1 MLRLHLELLPL
12 PEVALA
18 LPATVTAKRSW
29 TVRALRWHLEHQ
41 LTSSG
46 LSASVLELLK
56 ADLPDALPTDSL
68 VGDWFDSNGQT
79 LRAIGDFQAGGI
91 SRWPLAPSTATC
103 QIVEFGWRPDT
114 LAEFFA
120 TPLASTR
127 SAPVTVTHPTGDVF
141 TFRLLLTAAA
151 DDGWDTPTAAA
162 PSPAPAPA
170 PGAAIAVAAAAAA
183 AADAPTDVSVVG
195 GPSDARPDAA
205 ALRPCQLQGQYQ
217 LSIPLV
223 GGGPTAAQA
232 CRAHLNSHAHTY
244 PHPYPNTLRLTS
256 TLTMTLTLTPTPTPT
271 LTLTLTLTLPVT
283 EP

>member
-46 LSASVLELLK
+46 LSASVLQLLR

-170 PGAAIAVAAAAAA
+170 PGAAIAAAAAAAA
-183 AADAPTDVSVVG
+183 AADAPLHRASCSAAARPSSRRRLPAPPSG
-195 GPSDARPDAA
+195 GPCKRRRALGRGGGTA
-205 ALRPCQLQGQYQ
+205 AL
-217 LSIPLV
+217 
-223 GGGPTAAQA
+223 
-232 CRAHLNSHAHTY
+232 
-244 PHPYPNTLRLTS
+244 
-256 TLTMTLTLTPTPTPT
+256 
-271 LTLTLTLTLPVT
+271 T
-283 EP
+283 ERR